1 MKTRRLPTFFCPPN
15 QLADEHPAGRFP
27 GGNQVHHHIRIAALI
42 ACGLSM
48 AADGAKAQSLADG
61 PLPLRETPPPP
72 SSGAGNW
79 TTVVTPEPEL
89 PEWVPVV
96 ARNWLTAP
104 SYVTAISTGTAA
116 RSEPEP
122 VRGPR
127 LTGERHALAGMASF
141 YGQGEVTAAGERF
154 DPTAMTAAHRT
165 LPFGTKV
172 RVTRVDTGN
181 SVIVRIND
189 RGPFKPGRVIDLSQ
203 GAAEN
208 LGMTSIGLTPVRLE
222 VLGQ

>member
-1 MKTRRLPTFFCPPN
+1 MMIRREGFRG
-15 QLADEHPAGRFP
+15 D
-27 GGNQVHHHIRIAALI
+27 QVRHHIRFAAVI
-42 ACGLSM
+42 ACGLTT
-48 AADGAKAQSLADG
+48 AAGGAKAQSPADG
-61 PLPLRETPPPP
+61 TLPVRGAPPP
-72 SSGAGNW
+72 SSGPAGNW

-104 SYVTAISTGTAA
+104 SHVTAISTATAA
-116 RSEPEP
+116 RSEAEP
-122 VRGPR
+122 ARGPHI
-127 LTGERHALAGMASF
+127 TGERHALTGMASF